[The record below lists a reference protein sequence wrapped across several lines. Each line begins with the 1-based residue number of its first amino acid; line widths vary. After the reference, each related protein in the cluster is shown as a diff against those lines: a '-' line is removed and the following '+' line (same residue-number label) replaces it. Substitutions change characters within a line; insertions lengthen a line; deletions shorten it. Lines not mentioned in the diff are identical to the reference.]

1 MKKNNRG
8 FMLVE
13 ILLVVTVIV
22 TSMIFLYVQITNM
35 DDTYDSVFHYNTVTG
50 IYAMENIKNFL
61 IDDGVE
67 KIKDGLKENA
77 FVDLSTCSSDYIYN
91 PSYCTILLESTNV
104 NKLYFTK
111 QNIKELYEIDF
122 ETDMEKFIKNI
133 SYDQTNAYRII
144 VKYNDGTFSSMKM
157 EV

>member
-67 KIKDGLKENA
+67 KIKDGLKENS
-77 FVDLSTCSSDYIYN
+77 FVDLSSS
-91 PSYCTILLESTNV
+91 
-104 NKLYFTK
+104 
-111 QNIKELYEIDF
+111 
-122 ETDMEKFIKNI
+122 
-133 SYDQTNAYRII
+133 
-144 VKYNDGTFSSMKM
+144 
-157 EV
+157 